1 MSASTGIGGLI
12 VGMAMLAVFVMFVGT
27 LDARLSTHLSVT
39 EQDDPPPDVSFV
51 DANVDLNGLV
61 EISITT
67 IGSGYSVGDD
77 VLDGTTV
84 VGTVTE
90 VDSSGG
96 LLAVSVAMEGNRD
109 FTSSPTLSISSVG
122 GTSGAV
128 AAVTGSVV
136 HANVTNVGSTV
147 LALDDI
153 WTFLDGENVEH
164 LPDLVVAEPIGN
176 NLYSGET
183 MWVMWLEGSNT
194 AWERLAISV
203 GETTVVTELV

>member
-67 IGSGYSVGDD
+67 SGSGYSVGDD

-183 MWVMWLEGSNT
+183 MWVMWLEGSTT

>member
-67 IGSGYSVGDD
+67 NGNGYSVGDD

>member
-67 IGSGYSVGDD
+67 SGSGYSVGDD

-128 AAVTGSVV
+128 TAVTGSVV

-183 MWVMWLEGSNT
+183 MWVMWLEGSTT

>member
-1 MSASTGIGGLI
+1 
-12 VGMAMLAVFVMFVGT
+12 
-27 LDARLSTHLSVT
+27 LSVT
-39 EQDDPPPDVSFV
+39 EQNDPPPDVAFV
-51 DANVDLNGLV
+51 DANMDLNGLV

-67 IGSGYSVGDD
+67 NGSGYSVGDD
-77 VLDGTTV
+77 VLDGTNV

-90 VDSSGG
+90 VDASGG
-96 LLAVSVAMEGNRD
+96 LEAVRVAMEGNRD
-109 FTSSPTLSISSVG
+109 FTSSPSLTI
-122 GTSGAV
+122 GTSGGSSGTVSAV
-128 AAVTGSVV
+128 LGSVV

-147 LALDDI
+147 LALDEI

-183 MWVMWLEGSNT
+183 MWVMWLEGSAT

>member
-39 EQDDPPPDVSFV
+39 EQNDPPPDVTFV
-51 DANVDLNGLV
+51 DANMDLNGLV

-67 IGSGYSVGDD
+67 NGSGYSVGDD
-77 VLDGTTV
+77 VLDGTNV

-90 VDSSGG
+90 VDASGG
-96 LLAVSVAMEGNRD
+96 LEAVSVAMEGNRD
-109 FTSSPTLSISSVG
+109 FTSSPSLTI
-122 GTSGAV
+122 GTSGGSSGTVSAV
-128 AAVTGSVV
+128 LGSVV

-147 LALDDI
+147 LALDEI

-183 MWVMWLEGSNT
+183 MWVMWLEGSAT

>member
-51 DANVDLNGLV
+51 DANLDANGLV

-67 IGSGYSVGDD
+67 SGSGYSVGDD

-90 VDSSGG
+90 VDGSGG

-164 LPDLVVAEPIGN
+164 LPDLTVAEPIGN

-183 MWVMWLEGSNT
+183 MWVMWLEGSST
-194 AWERLAISV
+194 AWERIAISV